1 MERHKK
7 PKKYAAIEAVRPK
20 SGAAVFFKRIFTPF
34 KKHADT
40 ALQNTRGVLARVS
53 ELPLPQIPGGK
64 SPLLIAFDIF
74 MGLAAAAAVTYCLL
88 TFRADNKMRQ
98 VTLTVDGT
106 TAHYTARESAVSNF
120 LSRSGIE
127 LSPYDEL
134 NADKSALIQDGMEL
148 TVKRAF
154 PVAVESQSYVT
165 ILNMTDG
172 TVGEALDIAG
182 VKAGVED
189 ELSSRPF
196 EDVEP
201 GMKIQHIDVEISYPY
216 NEKDN
221 LVPLYYREVT
231 IKDDTIYNYKDPV
244 VVQEGQDGLKEVTR
258 RVITKNGV
266 VVSRTI
272 VGQRV
277 IESAVDEIVRVGTK
291 VHYQTNFVGEWR
303 TFNRH
308 NIVRPSDGED
318 GWKAI
323 TVYAITG
330 YCTGSRTATG
340 TKPKLGTIAVNP
352 KLIPYYTKIYIPG
365 YGYGTALDTGAFRNY
380 SGEKSNAIDL
390 WFNTKAEA
398 VRWGR
403 KYNRTI
409 YIKTN

>member
-1 MERHKK
+1 MFERKK
-7 PKKYAAIEAVRPK
+7 PRKHMAMEAVRPK
-20 SGAAVFFKRIFTPF
+20 SGAAVFFEYIFASF
-34 KKHADT
+34 KKHADAASQKAHG
-40 ALQNTRGVLARVS
+40 ALDRVS
-53 ELPLPQIPGGK
+53 KLPLPKIPGGK
-64 SPLLIAFDIF
+64 RPILIVFDLF
-74 MGLAAAAAVTYCLL
+74 MGLATVAAVLYCLFVL
-88 TFRADNKMRQ
+88 RADTKMRQ
-98 VTLTVDGT
+98 VTLNADGA
-106 TAHYTARESAVSNF
+106 TAHFMARESTVSDF
-120 LSRSGIE
+120 LSRSGIT
-127 LSPYDEL
+127 LSSYDEL
-134 NADKSALIQDGMEL
+134 SEDPSALIKDGME
-148 TVKRAF
+148 VNVIRAF
-154 PVAVESQSYVT
+154 PVAVESHSYVT

-172 TVGEALDIAG
+172 TVGDALDIAG

-189 ELSSRPF
+189 ELSNRPF
-196 EDVEP
+196 EDIEP
-201 GMKIQHIDVEISYPY
+201 GMKIRHIDVEISYPY

-221 LVPLYYREVT
+221 LVPLYYREIT

-244 VVQEGQDGLKEVTR
+244 VVQEGRDGVKEVTR

-277 IESAVDEIVRVGTK
+277 IEPAVDEVVRVGTK
-291 VHYQTNFVGEWR
+291 IHYQTKYEGEWR

-308 NIVRPSDGED
+308 NIVRPSDGVD

-323 TVYAITG
+323 TVHAITG
-330 YCTGSRTATG
+330 YCTGTRTATG
-340 TKPKLGTIAVNP
+340 TRPKLGTIAVNP

-390 WFNTKAEA
+390 WFNTRAEA

-409 YIKTN
+409 YIKVN